1 MNWFGRR
8 SGRDASRP
16 VLARGGA
23 GAAMHG
29 AWPVS
34 YEAQVRD
41 AYLGNAIA
49 QRAVRVVA
57 EGVASAPVVGDARAV
72 ALATARSAGQDLL
85 ETAAAHLLLHGNAYI
100 QMIADGAG
108 GVGELYALRPE
119 RVTVEADAGGWPVAY
134 RYRVGAATTR
144 IAAEDAAGRP
154 QLIHVRAFHPTDDHY
169 GLGCMNAAAGA
180 VAIHNAAAR
189 WNKALLDNAARP
201 SGALVHDPGDG
212 GVLSPDQFARLRAEM
227 DDAFAGAANAGRPML
242 LDGGLKWQAM
252 SLTPADMDFVGLKAQ
267 AAREIALAFGV
278 PPMLLGLPGDNTYAN
293 YREANRALWRQ
304 AIVPMGERILG
315 GVRQALAPWLGG
327 VALAIDLDGIPALS
341 EDRERLWAR
350 VAAADFLSVDEKR
363 AMVGMAANE
372 RRETDDG
379 Q

>member
-23 GAAMHG
+23 GAAMQG

-57 EGVASAPVVGDARAV
+57 EGVASAPVTGDARAV
-72 ALATARSAGQDLL
+72 ALATARSVGQDLL
-85 ETAAAHLLLHGNAYI
+85 ETASAHLLLHGNAYI

-315 GVRQALAPWLGG
+315 GVRQALAPWMGE

-350 VAAADFLSVDEKR
+350 VAAADFLSADEKR
-363 AMVGMAANE
+363 AMVGMAPGE

>member
-315 GVRQALAPWLGG
+315 GVRQALAPWLGE